1 MPTAAAAF
9 VVSACRFTCHSLN
22 IKIVPHWN
30 AEPVKITSTTL
41 TDPPFFF
48 KSEPTTFY

>member
-9 VVSACRFTCHSLN
+9 VVSTCRFTCHSLN
-22 IKIVPHWN
+22 IKIVPNWN